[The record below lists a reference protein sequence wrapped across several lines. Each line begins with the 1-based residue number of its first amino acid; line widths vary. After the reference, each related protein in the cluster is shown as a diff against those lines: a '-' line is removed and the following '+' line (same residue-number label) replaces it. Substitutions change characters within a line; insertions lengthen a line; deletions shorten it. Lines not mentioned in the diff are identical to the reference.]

1 MIPKEKARHA
11 IAVSVRLVRAF
22 RPEIAQERRL
32 ISVSAVTVL
41 GGVVFRILEPW
52 PLKFIYNSIFPSK
65 NHGLPLAI
73 LHGLSPQALIAFFT
87 ASMIAMTGLAA
98 TFEYLST
105 ISMGR
110 AASRILAKVRR
121 KLFVHLENLPVSFH
135 SRNKTGDLITH
146 VTYDI
151 DRMRDVTVNAILPFF
166 TNIFTLTAMVVAMF
180 WMNWRLGWVVVVA
193 FPVFFFVVYRI
204 TARIKQ
210 TARVQR
216 SQEAAVAATAAET
229 IASIR
234 TVQALSLQEKFL
246 EVFSAA
252 NVRSLDAGNGVLQL
266 AAGLERTVDVLA
278 TATMAIVL
286 WLGVRIVLD
295 SRLTAGDLIVF
306 ANYLRT
312 SFKPIR
318 QLAKYL
324 GQMAGALASGDH
336 VLELLGTSGEIQD
349 VPLAVP
355 AHAFAGQIRFE
366 NVTFSYEPN
375 RTTLRNIMFEV
386 KRGQKVVLV
395 GPSGSGKSTIASL
408 LLRLHDPQEG
418 RIVIDGSDIRH
429 YTIESLRSQIS
440 IVMQDSPLFAL
451 SVRDNIACGA
461 VGASSEEVLRAA
473 RIANAHNFIQRM
485 PQQYETVVGERGS
498 TLSGGQ
504 RQRIAI
510 ARAAIRKAPIII
522 LDEPAT
528 GLDRKNERE
537 VTAALDRLSA
547 GRTTLLITHDLHAA
561 PDADL
566 ILFISEGR
574 IAERGT
580 HRALMAL
587 NGEYAAMF
595 LRQTVRSSY
604 QEDVCA
610 VNA

>member
-1 MIPKEKARHA
+1 MIPKEKTRHA
-11 IAVSVRLVRAF
+11 VAVSLRLIRAF
-22 RPEIAQERRL
+22 RAEIAQERWL
-32 ISVSAVTVL
+32 ISISGVTVL
-41 GGVVFRILEPW
+41 GAVLFRTLEPW
-52 PLKFIYNSIFPSK
+52 PLKFVYNSIFPAK
-65 NHGLPLAI
+65 NHVLPLAV
-73 LHGLSPQALIAFFT
+73 LHGLSPQAQVAFFT
-87 ASMIAMTGLAA
+87 VSMIAMTGLAA

-105 ISMGR
+105 ISMGT
-110 AASRILAKVRR
+110 AASRILARVRR
-121 KLFVHLENLPVSFH
+121 KLFQHLENLPVSFH

-166 TNIFTLTAMVVAMF
+166 TNIFTLSAMVVAMF

-193 FPVFFFVVYRI
+193 FPVFFLVVYRI
-204 TARIKQ
+204 TGRIKQ
-210 TARVQR
+210 KARVQR

-234 TVQALSLQEKFL
+234 IVQALSLQEKFL

-252 NVRSLDAGNGVLQL
+252 NIRSLDAGNQVLQF
-266 AAGLERTVDVLA
+266 AAGLERTVDLLA
-278 TATMAIVL
+278 TVTMAIVL

-295 SRLTAGDLIVF
+295 NRLTAGDLIVF

-336 VLELLGTSGEIQD
+336 VLELLGTCGEIQD
-349 VPLAVP
+349 APHAVP
-355 AHAFAGQIRFE
+355 AQAFAGHICFE
-366 NVTFSYEPN
+366 NVSFSYEPG
-375 RTTLRNIMFEV
+375 RPTLRNIRFEV
-386 KRGQKVVLV
+386 KPGQKVVLV

-408 LLRLHDPQEG
+408 LLRFHDPREG
-418 RIVIDGSDIRH
+418 RIFIDGSDIRH

-451 SVRDNIACGA
+451 TVRDNIACGA
-461 VGASSEEVLRAA
+461 AGASSENVLLAA
-473 RIANAHNFIQRM
+473 RIANAHNFIQHM
-485 PQQYETVVGERGS
+485 PQQYETPVGERGS

-510 ARAAIRKAPIII
+510 ARAAIRRAPIII

-537 VTAALDRLSA
+537 VTAALDRLSV

-561 PDADL
+561 QDADL

-580 HRALMAL
+580 HKGLMAL

-595 LRQTVRSSY
+595 LRQAVRSSY
-604 QEDVCA
+604 QEDICA

>member
-1 MIPKEKARHA
+1 MIPKEKTRHA
-11 IAVSVRLVRAF
+11 VTVSLRLIRAF
-22 RPEIAQERRL
+22 RAEIAQERWL
-32 ISVSAVTVL
+32 ISISGFTVL
-41 GGVVFRILEPW
+41 GAVLFRTLEPW
-52 PLKFIYNSIFPSK
+52 PLKFVYNSIFPAK
-65 NHGLPLAI
+65 NHVLPLAV
-73 LHGLSPQALIAFFT
+73 LHGLSSQALVAFFT
-87 ASMIAMTGLAA
+87 VSMIAMTGLAA

-105 ISMGR
+105 ISMGT
-110 AASRILAKVRR
+110 AASRILARVRR
-121 KLFVHLENLPVSFH
+121 KLFEHLENLSVSFH

-151 DRMRDVTVNAILPFF
+151 DRMRDVTVNAVLPFF
-166 TNIFTLTAMVVAMF
+166 TNIFTLSAMVVAMF
-180 WMNWRLGWVVVVA
+180 WMNWRLGWVVAVA
-193 FPVFFFVVYRI
+193 FPLFFLVVYRI
-204 TARIKQ
+204 TGRIKQ
-210 TARVQR
+210 KARVQR

-246 EVFSAA
+246 EVFSEA
-252 NVRSLDAGNGVLQL
+252 NMRSLDAGNEVLQF
-266 AAGLERTVDVLA
+266 AAGLERTVDLLA
-278 TATMAIVL
+278 TVTMAIVL

-295 SRLTAGDLIVF
+295 NRLTAGDLIVF

-324 GQMAGALASGDH
+324 GQMAGALSSGDH
-336 VLELLGTSGEIQD
+336 VLQLLGTRGEIQD
-349 VPLAVP
+349 APDAV
-355 AHAFAGQIRFE
+355 AAQAFAGHICFE
-366 NVTFSYEPN
+366 NVSFSYEPGQPA
-375 RTTLRNIMFEV
+375 LRNIRFEV
-386 KRGQKVVLV
+386 KPGQKVVLV
-395 GPSGSGKSTIASL
+395 GPSGSGKSTIAGL
-408 LLRLHDPQEG
+408 LLRFHDPREG
-418 RIVIDGSDIRH
+418 RIFIDGSDIRH

-451 SVRDNIACGA
+451 TVRDNIACGA
-461 VGASSEEVLRAA
+461 VGASSENVLLAA
-473 RIANAHNFIQRM
+473 RIANAHNFIQHM

-510 ARAAIRKAPIII
+510 ARAAIRRAPIII

-537 VTAALDRLSA
+537 VTAALDRLSV

-561 PDADL
+561 QDADL

-580 HRALMAL
+580 HKGLMAL

-604 QEDVCA
+604 QEDICA

>member
-604 QEDVCA
+604 QEDVFA